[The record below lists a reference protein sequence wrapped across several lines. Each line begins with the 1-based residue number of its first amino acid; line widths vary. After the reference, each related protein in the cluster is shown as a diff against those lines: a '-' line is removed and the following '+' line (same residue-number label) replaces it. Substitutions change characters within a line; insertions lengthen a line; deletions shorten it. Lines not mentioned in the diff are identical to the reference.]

1 MHTLLHLAALA
12 VTVLVLSRFV
22 PGFRIRRVSTAVVV
36 ALVFSV
42 LNFFLAWAIR
52 AVLYVPALFTLGVL
66 FVFVPFIVNLILL
79 WVTDKLL
86 ASFRVDSLRALLIS
100 AGAITV
106 VNWFFSSTYAHQF
119 CAYCSHSHF

>member
-12 VTVLVLSRFV
+12 VTVFVLSRFL
-22 PGFRIRRVSTAVVV
+22 PGFRIRSVGTAAVVAV
-36 ALVFSV
+36 VFSV
-42 LNFFLAWAIR
+42 LNFFLAWAIK
-52 AVLYVPALFTLGVL
+52 AVLFLPAMFTLGVL

-86 ASFRVDSLRALLIS
+86 ASFRIDSLRALLIS

-106 VNWFFSSTYAHQF
+106 VNWLFASSYGVRF
-119 CAYCSHSHF
+119 CTYCSHF